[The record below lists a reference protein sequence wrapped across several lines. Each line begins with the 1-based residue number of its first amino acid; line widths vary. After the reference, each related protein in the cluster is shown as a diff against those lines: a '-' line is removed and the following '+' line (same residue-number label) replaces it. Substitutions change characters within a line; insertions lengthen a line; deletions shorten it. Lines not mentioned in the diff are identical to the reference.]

1 MLEYNS
7 PLTSFRDSLLR
18 LAVRLIEAR
27 QPGNDAQ
34 LPRELITDSLIQGL
48 IEIAT
53 ISPYDL
59 NSMPIQVAETTKRRA
74 VKAVRTLIGGLF
86 QGGLPEKKAYQFFTM
101 KDLNLLFYTHSQLSG
116 AERYL
121 DIPFQVIT
129 GKGQ

>member
-7 PLTSFRDSLLR
+7 PRTSAPDRLLK

-27 QPGNDAQ
+27 QPESAAE
-34 LPRELITDSLIQGL
+34 LPTNLVTDNLIQGL

-59 NSMPIQVAETTKRRA
+59 TSIPLPDSEIKKRRA
-74 VKAVRTLIGGLF
+74 IEAVRTLIGGLL
-86 QGGLPEKKAYQFFTM
+86 QGGLPKEKAYQFFCL
-101 KDLNLLFYTHSQLSG
+101 KDLNLLFYIHSQLVG
-116 AERYL
+116 ADDYL
-121 DIPFQVIT
+121 NIPFQAST

>member
-7 PLTSFRDSLLR
+7 PRTSAPDRLLQ

-27 QPGNDAQ
+27 QPENDAQ
-34 LPRELITDSLIQGL
+34 LPTELVTDKLIQGL

-59 NSMPIQVAETTKRRA
+59 TSIPLPDSEIKKRRA
-74 VKAVRTLIGGLF
+74 VEAVRTLIGGLL
-86 QGGLPEKKAYQFFTM
+86 QGGLPKEKAYQFFSL
-101 KDLNLLFYTHSQLSG
+101 KDLNLLFYIHSQLVG
-116 AERYL
+116 ADDYL
-121 DIPFQVIT
+121 NIPFQASS